1 MILFISSLK
10 LVAEIALMAILGR
23 WLLGLLAG
31 EKRSSNLFYQM
42 LDHLVRPFTAGVRA
56 VTPKLVVDRH
66 IPLVTFILLSWVW
79 MFALI
84 EKVSLCRANPA
95 LALCQ

>member
-1 MILFISSLK
+1 MLLLISSLK
-10 LVAEIALMAILGR
+10 LVAEIALMALLGR

-31 EKRSSNLFYQM
+31 DKRASNLFYQL
-42 LDHLVRPFTAGVRA
+42 LDHLVRPFTRTVRA

-66 IPLVTFILLSWVW
+66 IPLVTFILLGWIW
-79 MFALI
+79 AFALA